1 MEKVTSKEIKSI
13 LNTHNFYC
21 DMCKKHLGS
30 TEEYDDGYYA
40 TIGDYDLK
48 FNVNSEWYSL
58 HYNLCVECRAKK
70 ETRNYRYFIIYGF
83 CKGVTLIAI

>member
-1 MEKVTSKEIKSI
+1 MEKITSKEVKSI

-21 DMCKKHLGS
+21 DMCEKHLGN
-30 TEEYDDGYYA
+30 TEEYDDGYYE

-58 HYNLCVECRAKK
+58 HRNLCVECRSKMRQKIIDVLLSVGFVK
-70 ETRNYRYFIIYGF
+70 E
-83 CKGVTLIAI
+83 

>member
-1 MEKVTSKEIKSI
+1 MEKITSKEVKSI

-21 DMCKKHLGS
+21 DMCEKHLGS

-58 HYNLCVECRAKK
+58 HFNLCVECRAKK
-70 ETRNYRYFIIYGF
+70 RQEIIDTLLSMGFI
-83 CKGVTLIAI
+83 KE

>member
-1 MEKVTSKEIKSI
+1 MEKITSKEAKSI

-21 DMCKKHLGS
+21 DMCEKHLGN

-40 TIGDYDLK
+40 TIGDYDLE

-58 HYNLCVECRAKK
+58 HRNLCVECRSKMRQKIIDVLLSMGFVK
-70 ETRNYRYFIIYGF
+70 E
-83 CKGVTLIAI
+83 

>member
-1 MEKVTSKEIKSI
+1 MEKITSKEVKSI

-21 DMCKKHLGS
+21 DMCEKHLGS

-48 FNVNSEWYSL
+48 FNVDSEWYRL
-58 HYNLCVECRAKK
+58 HRNLCIDCRAKMR
-70 ETRNYRYFIIYGF
+70 EEIINALLSMGF
-83 CKGVTLIAI
+83 VKK

>member
-1 MEKVTSKEIKSI
+1 MEKITSKEVKSL

-21 DMCKKHLGS
+21 DMCEKHLGS
-30 TEEYDDGYYA
+30 TEEYEDGYCA

-58 HYNLCVECRAKK
+58 HRNLCIDCRAKMRQK
-70 ETRNYRYFIIYGF
+70 IIDVLLSMGF
-83 CKGVTLIAI
+83 VKW